1 MLSLHTGSTL
11 PPKHP
16 TKPKRTFLW
25 TTGTTLLSVITVQ
38 GLMHCLGFG
47 FTHQPDRQGPF
58 SQLSLTLLICIPG
71 ADIYSPFPGA
81 EGSWKVVRQDWSF
94 PSRQPQSRGPRR
106 HPAPVP
112 PTQRGGGAACQAQT
126 SSPTPSAHGGRPP
139 FDFVLFNLREPGL

>member
-38 GLMHCLGFG
+38 ELMHCLGLG
-47 FTHQPDRQGPF
+47 LMHQLERQGPF
-58 SQLSLTLLICIPG
+58 SQLSLTPLICIPG
-71 ADIYSPFPGA
+71 AGIYSTFPGV
-81 EGSWKVVRQDWSF
+81 EGSWRVIRQGLSF
-94 PSRQPQSRGPRR
+94 PSQQPQSRGPRR

-112 PTQRGGGAACQAQT
+112 PTQRGGGATCQAQT
-126 SSPTPSAHGGRPP
+126 SSPSAHRGRPP

>member
-1 MLSLHTGSTL
+1 MLSVHTGSTL

-38 GLMHCLGFG
+38 ELMHCLGLG
-47 FTHQPDRQGPF
+47 FMRQPERQGPF
-58 SQLSLTLLICIPG
+58 SQLSLTPLICILG
-71 ADIYSPFPGA
+71 AGIYSTFPGV
-81 EGSWKVVRQDWSF
+81 EGSWKVVRQGLTF
-94 PSRQPQSRGPRR
+94 PSQQQPQSRGR

-112 PTQRGGGAACQAQT
+112 PTQRGGGATRQAQT
-126 SSPTPSAHGGRPP
+126 SSPTPRARGGRPP